1 MKKKY
6 EDNPNSIKYHMKRF
20 LLTHQAR
27 FKNKIVV
34 DVPAGN
40 GVTSRLLKDIGAIPL
55 AFDLFP
61 EYFTETDIECK
72 RADIMEQLPID
83 KQSADVVICQEGIEH
98 FTDQFK
104 VMVEFNRVLKQ
115 NGSLIITT
123 PNYSNLRA
131 KMSYFL
137 SESERF
143 NSIMPPNEIDSIW
156 MSKQHLTNQ
165 IYFGHVFLIGIQKL
179 RVLAKLSG
187 FKIKHIQFTKLK
199 TTSLFILLFTYPFI
213 LISNLINYYKNVNKD
228 KGFPKAYQKAM
239 YKEQFLLAINP
250 KLMVDSHLFVEFEK
264 EKEADEVLKGIKSV
278 QSEFGIT

>member
-20 LLTHQAR
+20 LLKHQAR

-40 GVTSRLLKDIGAIPL
+40 GVTSKLLKDIGAIPL

-61 EYFTETDIECK
+61 EYFSVPDIECK

-83 KQSADVVICQEGIEH
+83 KQSADFVICQEGIEH

-213 LISNLINYYKNVNKD
+213 FISNLINYYKNVNKD